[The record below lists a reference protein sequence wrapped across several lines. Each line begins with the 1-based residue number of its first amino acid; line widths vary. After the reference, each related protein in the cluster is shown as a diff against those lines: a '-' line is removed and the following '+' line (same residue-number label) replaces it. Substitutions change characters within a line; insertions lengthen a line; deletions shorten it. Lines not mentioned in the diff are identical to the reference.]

1 MLFSRLICRKTT
13 GNIHNGQSC
22 LIFFLVSEVCGPLMI
37 RLIDSSANIDYET
50 STSKSSQTF
59 VEKRVGK
66 RMQIRQQTAFIVTHH
81 LTVKNKVVHVFPSTC
96 LKLSNQIFDRVTVSK
111 SLFKEGD
118 ISQSARRRSVFCSPE
133 KSSLSLLRR
142 SVFLHISP
150 RPSLGLGSPVPG
162 ARGHPEWSRDRH
174 CHNLE

>member
-13 GNIHNGQSC
+13 DNIHNGQSC

-37 RLIDSSANIDYET
+37 RLIDSSASVDYET

-59 VEKRVGK
+59 VDKRVQ
-66 RMQIRQQTAFIVTHH
+66 MRQQTVFIVTRHS
-81 LTVKNKVVHVFPSTC
+81 TVNNKVVHVFPSTC
-96 LKLSNQIFDRVTVSK
+96 LKLSKQIFDQVTVSK

-133 KSSLSLLRR
+133 KSRLSLLRR
-142 SVFLHISP
+142 SVFLHIS
-150 RPSLGLGSPVPG
+150 RWPSLGLGSPVPG